1 MSTSQYRRFTEEI
14 LTFLGKKVAVE
25 TSDNRTIQGV
35 LIGVGEKMD
44 LILGEPVG
52 VDEGVMKMVLNGEFV
67 KEIKLLEKPFDL
79 RALSDRLTRV
89 FPGMVSLR
97 EDLQII
103 TVMDKIRVSEQG
115 VVGEGLAFDKVKGV
129 FDEFARESKKTD

>member
-1 MSTSQYRRFTEEI
+1 M
-14 LTFLGKKVAVE
+14 TFLGKKVAVE
-25 TSDNRTIQGV
+25 TSDSRTIQGILV
-35 LIGVGEKMD
+35 GVSEKMD
-44 LILGEPVG
+44 LILSEPVG
-52 VDEGVMKMVLNGEFV
+52 VDESVIKVVLNGEFV

-79 RALSDRLTRV
+79 RALSERLSRV

-97 EDLQII
+97 EDVQII

-115 VVGEGLAFDKVKGV
+115 VVGEGLASDKVKGV

>member
-1 MSTSQYRRFTEEI
+1 M
-14 LTFLGKKVAVE
+14 TFLGKKVAVE
-25 TSDNRTIQGV
+25 TSDSRTVQGILV
-35 LIGVGEKMD
+35 GVGEKMD
-44 LILGEPVG
+44 IILSEPVG
-52 VDEGVMKMVLNGEFV
+52 VDESVIKVVLNGDFV

-79 RALSDRLTRV
+79 RALSDRLNRV

-97 EDLQII
+97 EDVQVI

-115 VVGEGLAFDKVKGV
+115 VVGEGLASDKVKAV

>member
-1 MSTSQYRRFTEEI
+1 M
-14 LTFLGKKVAVE
+14 TFLGKKVAVE
-25 TSDNRTIQGV
+25 TSDSHTIQGILV
-35 LIGVGEKMD
+35 GVGEKMD
-44 LILGEPVG
+44 LILSEPVG
-52 VDEGVMKMVLNGEFV
+52 VDESVIKMVLNGDFV

-79 RALSDRLTRV
+79 RALSERLNRV

-97 EDLQII
+97 EDVQII

-115 VVGEGLAFDKVKGV
+115 VVGEGLASDKVKGV

>member
-1 MSTSQYRRFTEEI
+1 M
-14 LTFLGKKVAVE
+14 TFLGKKVAVE
-25 TSDNRTIQGV
+25 TSDSRTIQGILV
-35 LIGVGEKMD
+35 GVGEKMD
-44 LILGEPVG
+44 LILNEPVG
-52 VDEGVMKMVLNGEFV
+52 VDESVIKMVLNGDFV

-79 RALSDRLTRV
+79 KALSERLNRV

-97 EDLQII
+97 EDVQII

-115 VVGEGLAFDKVKGV
+115 VVGEGLASDKVKGV